1 MKRIFLIGFFLVL
14 LIIPSTSQD
23 SVFIYQKGKIMTAI
37 AIEEI
42 DSIIFY
48 PAPEEDTITDIEG
61 NVYNTVTIGNQIWMK
76 ENLRTTKY
84 NDGSDIPLVT
94 DRTDWGNL
102 TTPGTC
108 WYENSESI
116 GTTYGALYNWYAVNT
131 GKLCPTGWHAPI
143 DEEWTILISCLGGED
158 IAGGKLKESGINHW
172 ESPNTGATNES
183 GFTGLPGGYRNYNG
197 NFDNIVLFGYWWS
210 AKGNETAY
218 AWNRYMNYNYAIVY
232 RYSRRKEIGYSV
244 RCLKDSHYPIN

>member
-1 MKRIFLIGFFLVL
+1 MKKILMILFLLVP
-14 LIIPSTSQD
+14 LIKTSMAQEYM
-23 SVFIYQKGKIMTAI
+23 FIYQKGKIITTI

-48 PAPEEDTITDIEG
+48 PASEEDTITDIEG
-61 NVYNTVTIGNQIWMK
+61 NVYNTVIIGNQIWMK
-76 ENLRTTKY
+76 ENLKTTRY
-84 NDGSDIPLVT
+84 NDGTEIPLVT
-94 DRTDWGNL
+94 DKTDWDAL
-102 TTPGTC
+102 TTPGYC
-108 WYENSESI
+108 WYQNSDSI
-116 GTTYGALYNWYAVNT
+116 GTIYGALYNWYTVNT
-131 GKLCPTGWHAPI
+131 GKLCPRGWHVPL
-143 DEEWTILISCLGGED
+143 DEDWTILTSYLGGED
-158 IAGGKLKESGINHW
+158 VAGGKLKESGTNLW

-210 AKGNETAY
+210 ATGNEAAY

-244 RCLKDSHYPIN
+244 RCVKD